1 MLRGRRKSWSDGYE
15 WSGEDGDGGVEITAL
30 AMGRRRRRVGIRRVR
45 IGRRRRAWTVVL
57 SSSGCRGEPPGVV
70 AKSTTNAR
78 GRERNSELSLSLSHT
93 RLSSIA
99 MPLFSSSLP
108 PYRGPY
114 AVSTTNVELPVPRAS
129 FGTALLAATHA
140 RALNLETVLFTL
152 CTCARE
158 IGRSHDSAHRPR

>member
-1 MLRGRRKSWSDGYE
+1 MDRRIEFIWLSWRTSGRGGEMYCNARRKK
-15 WSGEDGDGGVEITAL
+15 
-30 AMGRRRRRVGIRRVR
+30 VR
-45 IGRRRRAWTVVL
+45 LKL
-57 SSSGCRGEPPGVV
+57 SFR
-70 AKSTTNAR
+70 
-78 GRERNSELSLSLSHT
+78 LSHT

-158 IGRSHDSAHRPR
+158 TGRSHDSAHRPR